1 MKKQPTFDSV
11 KDTLQLTDC
20 YELTHVKK
28 SFSVPDRLNVI
39 CVNEKLYSACRF
51 DKMLLVE
58 PETGNYIYVTLTTAP
73 DVGDNTFL
81 ATTQVVRRLNLTDNA
96 TVNLYRLYSGTY
108 QQIMTQRI
116 ENIRENNIVVSK
128 FDANGKEIDL
138 KNFSHYEIYN
148 LLSGGS
154 IVVKT
159 GHIIIDPDLC
169 AGTIRLNR
177 KQRLFLG
184 LELPRI
190 LTEEQWDF
198 LKKRLTPDEMNE
210 IISLYGAPGSAQTE
224 DADHNVK
231 KSCKK
236 IIKKNLGLCTKIIPV
251 LETVREPKKNIINAI
266 CDFYVGKSTISL
278 MAKRP
283 FENDEGLDIV
293 RMTRSNMNLLGIDE
307 MDKVVLQYKNKKIS
321 CRVLDFEN
329 ENSFL
334 KTNKPSPMELSVG
347 IPVHIR
353 NRLGIDD
360 LSSAV
365 KIDRDTV
372 FIFKKSL
379 NEQVVPIILT
389 VFSAI
394 LFSDFSA
401 LASMLLSIIAIPI
414 VVYFNLSSK
423 RNMRA

>member
-1 MKKQPTFDSV
+1 
-11 KDTLQLTDC
+11 
-20 YELTHVKK
+20 
-28 SFSVPDRLNVI
+28 
-39 CVNEKLYSACRF
+39 
-51 DKMLLVE
+51 
-58 PETGNYIYVTLTTAP
+58 
-73 DVGDNTFL
+73 
-81 ATTQVVRRLNLTDNA
+81 
-96 TVNLYRLYSGTY
+96 
-108 QQIMTQRI
+108 
-116 ENIRENNIVVSK
+116 
-128 FDANGKEIDL
+128 
-138 KNFSHYEIYN
+138 
-148 LLSGGS
+148 
-154 IVVKT
+154 
-159 GHIIIDPDLC
+159 
-169 AGTIRLNR
+169 
-177 KQRLFLG
+177 
-184 LELPRI
+184 
-190 LTEEQWDF
+190 
-198 LKKRLTPDEMNE
+198 MNE
-210 IISLYGAPGSAQTE
+210 IISLYKAPYRAQTE

-236 IIKKNLGLCTKIIPV
+236 IINKNLGLCTKIIPV

-401 LASMLLSIIAIPI
+401 LASTLLSIIAIPI
-414 VVYFNLSSK
+414 VIYFNLSSK

>member
-1 MKKQPTFDSV
+1 
-11 KDTLQLTDC
+11 
-20 YELTHVKK
+20 
-28 SFSVPDRLNVI
+28 
-39 CVNEKLYSACRF
+39 
-51 DKMLLVE
+51 ML
-58 PETGNYIYVTLTTAP
+58 
-73 DVGDNTFL
+73 
-81 ATTQVVRRLNLTDNA
+81 
-96 TVNLYRLYSGTY
+96 
-108 QQIMTQRI
+108 
-116 ENIRENNIVVSK
+116 SK
-128 FDANGKEIDL
+128 FDANVKEIDL

-190 LTEEQWDF
+190 LTEEQWGF
-198 LKKRLTPDEMNE
+198 LEKRLTPDEMNE
-210 IISLYGAPGSAQTE
+210 ISSLYGAPGRAQTE
-224 DADHNVK
+224 DADHKVK

-347 IPVHIR
+347 IPAHIR

-401 LASMLLSIIAIPI
+401 LASTLLSIIAIPI
-414 VVYFNLSSK
+414 VIYFNLSSK

>member
-1 MKKQPTFDSV
+1 
-11 KDTLQLTDC
+11 
-20 YELTHVKK
+20 
-28 SFSVPDRLNVI
+28 
-39 CVNEKLYSACRF
+39 
-51 DKMLLVE
+51 MLLVE

-108 QQIMTQRI
+108 QQIMTQRL

-190 LTEEQWDF
+190 LTEEQWGF
-198 LKKRLTPDEMNE
+198 LEKRLTPDEMNE
-210 IISLYGAPGSAQTE
+210 IISLYGAPGRAQTE
-224 DADHNVK
+224 DADHDVK

-347 IPVHIR
+347 IPAHIR

-401 LASMLLSIIAIPI
+401 LAATLLSIIAIPI